1 MRKHG
6 QVQMSER
13 PHRNAVGD
21 VVKNPHESLIEQ
33 PEVWFEAGD
42 HVLLIHVNGKSI
54 QCPRRLKI
62 LQHSK
67 KLSSYFKSNLA
78 TKSIL
83 CITPY

>member
-1 MRKHG
+1 M
-6 QVQMSER
+6 V
-13 PHRNAVGD
+13 D
-21 VVKNPHESLIEQ
+21 ESLIEQ

-42 HVLLIHVNGKSI
+42 HVLLIHVSGKSI
-54 QCPRRLKI
+54 QYPRRLKI
-62 LQHSK
+62 LQHSM